1 MHDRVSK
8 GCTCTLN
15 VVCAQVWATGWN
27 ANGQLG
33 LGDTTDRVS
42 PEQLPAPTGV
52 AHIAAG
58 LYHTMFVCNDG
69 RVWGTGKNGFG
80 GLGLGDT
87 DTRLSPELL
96 PSPVEATQVAA
107 GNIHT
112 VFLDRN
118 GHAWATG
125 GNTHGQ
131 LGLGDSGLLGT
142 CDTCTDRELAEQ
154 LPSPANV
161 VMIAAGETHT
171 LFVDQLGQVRLHTS
185 LLQPSSPGH
194 VYVPC

>member
-8 GCTCTLN
+8 GCTFHVHSMLF
-15 VVCAQVWATGWN
+15 AQVWATGWN

-33 LGDTTDRVS
+33 LGDTTNRVL

-87 DTRLSPELL
+87 DTRLSAILIAPARRISV
-96 PSPVEATQVAA
+96 SPKCLRV
-107 GNIHT
+107 
-112 VFLDRN
+112 
-118 GHAWATG
+118 
-125 GNTHGQ
+125 
-131 LGLGDSGLLGT
+131 
-142 CDTCTDRELAEQ
+142 LA
-154 LPSPANV
+154 
-161 VMIAAGETHT
+161 M
-171 LFVDQLGQVRLHTS
+171 R
-185 LLQPSSPGH
+185 
-194 VYVPC
+194 